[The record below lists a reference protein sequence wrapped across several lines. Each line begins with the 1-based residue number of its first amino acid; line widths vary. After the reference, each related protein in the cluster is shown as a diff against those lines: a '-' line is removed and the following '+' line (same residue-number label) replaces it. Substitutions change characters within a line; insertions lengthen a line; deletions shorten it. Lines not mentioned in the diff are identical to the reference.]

1 MSAQEAKTKQVK
13 NESEHYKVLEISPD
27 ATLTEIREAYYRK
40 VKKCHPDV
48 NPSDEAK
55 ELFEEV
61 HEAYK
66 VLGNIEKRKSYDKE
80 RKPEKKGPHE
90 HKKPSF
96 GGTYEDKTKAETIS
110 ERDKIIEQRRKARE
124 MFYQTRKGAF
134 PERGWNRSSEKT
146 VGAVSMKIP
155 IEINR
160 MTEEQKAEL
169 CENTASNR
177 MHNRLTNF
185 FQKYWIDFGGH
196 DRIDSPWF
204 AGVSARATNL
214 QGVPHELYANQ
225 SRTVYFWLIWVFM
238 ACVNGML
245 LLYEDSKTSALIRAQ
260 KSVLQSMPNDGKGM
274 QHKEIENLFSK

>member
-1 MSAQEAKTKQVK
+1 
-13 NESEHYKVLEISPD
+13 
-27 ATLTEIREAYYRK
+27 
-40 VKKCHPDV
+40 
-48 NPSDEAK
+48 
-55 ELFEEV
+55 
-61 HEAYK
+61 
-66 VLGNIEKRKSYDKE
+66 
-80 RKPEKKGPHE
+80 
-90 HKKPSF
+90 
-96 GGTYEDKTKAETIS
+96 
-110 ERDKIIEQRRKARE
+110 
-124 MFYQTRKGAF
+124 
-134 PERGWNRSSEKT
+134 
-146 VGAVSMKIP
+146 MKIP

-214 QGVPHELYANQ
+214 QGEFHEFFKFIFTIFVPSFAKNLVKLKFLLSLILRFLNYLGVPHELYANQ